1 MFSTAVI
8 LSIIAKA
15 MVTFMVGYGA
25 GKSVAW
31 MRSLVNAA

>member
-1 MFSTAVI
+1 MFTSAVI

-31 MRSLVNAA
+31 MRSLTNAA

>member
-15 MVTFMVGYGA
+15 MVTFMVGFGA
-25 GKSVAW
+25 GKTVAW
-31 MRSLVNAA
+31 MRAITHAA

>member
-1 MFSTAVI
+1 MFSTTVI

-25 GKSVAW
+25 GKTVAW
-31 MRSLVNAA
+31 MRSIGNAA